1 MNTWNSFFQ
10 TFKPGIPKRYLLL
23 VAACF
28 WTFAGGMLLYRG
40 FSMLKSNAN
49 PAIPEQIASIFAG
62 ILFYKIMFSKISLKH
77 INRIQGIQ
85 IERPSFFA
93 FFNLRSYILMSIMI
107 TFGIALRLSGII
119 PLFYLSLFY
128 IAMGTP
134 LLISSGR
141 FYIHAFRN
149 LKSK

>member
-77 INRIQGIQ
+77 INRIQGI
-85 IERPSFFA
+85 
-93 FFNLRSYILMSIMI
+93 
-107 TFGIALRLSGII
+107 
-119 PLFYLSLFY
+119 
-128 IAMGTP
+128 
-134 LLISSGR
+134 
-141 FYIHAFRN
+141 
-149 LKSK
+149 